1 MEIILGHLCCPLE
14 ILEQPVCVTC
24 VVRSRLMENQFASPI
39 DGELVC
45 VTGDVRSR
53 LMKNQFNVRFRL
65 MENQFASPVTSAPD
79 WWRSSFPHV
88 CCALQIGGEP
98 VCDTCD
104 VRSRLIE
111 NQFASPVLCA
121 PD

>member
-1 MEIILGHLCCPLE
+1 
-14 ILEQPVCVTC
+14 
-24 VVRSRLMENQFASPI
+24 MENQFASPVTCAPDWWRSSFPHI

-45 VTGDVRSR
+45 VTCDVRSR
-53 LMKNQFNVRFRL
+53 FMKNQFDVRFRL
-65 MENQFASPVTSAPD
+65 MENQFASPVTSARD

-98 VCDTCD
+98 VCDTFD